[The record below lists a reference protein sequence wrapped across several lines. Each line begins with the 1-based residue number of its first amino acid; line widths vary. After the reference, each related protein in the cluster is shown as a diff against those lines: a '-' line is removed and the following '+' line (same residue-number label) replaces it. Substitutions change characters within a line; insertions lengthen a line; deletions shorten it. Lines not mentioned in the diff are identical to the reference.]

1 MYHEFKALEIYI
13 SIFIRI
19 CGEIVLSARNTLKS
33 FELSNLS
40 QIWYN
45 SYHNDLLPTGPGLIK
60 L

>member
-40 QIWYN
+40 QI
-45 SYHNDLLPTGPGLIK
+45 
-60 L
+60 